1 MANYTIREFTGAI
14 DAWCKA
20 AGDALEDVVRFTCE
34 DIHRDLVMRSPVDT
48 GRFRGN

>member
-20 AGDALEDVVRFTCE
+20 AGDALEDVVRY
-34 DIHRDLVMRSPVDT
+34 DV
-48 GRFRGN
+48 RGYPTATL